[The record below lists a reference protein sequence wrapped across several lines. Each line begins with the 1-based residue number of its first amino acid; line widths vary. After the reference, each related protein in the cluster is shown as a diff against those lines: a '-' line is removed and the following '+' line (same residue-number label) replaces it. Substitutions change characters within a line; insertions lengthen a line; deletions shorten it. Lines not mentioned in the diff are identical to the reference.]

1 MYLLLFADLSHS
13 DTRLSVQL
21 NGFELH
27 IYNRSDLYDQ
37 LEKTFGLKPSLL
49 IPVIFSNK
57 LHTTFESINNLC
69 LLL

>member
-1 MYLLLFADLSHS
+1 MILIQDLSHS

-49 IPVIFSNK
+49 IPVNFHNK
-57 LHTTFESINNLC
+57 VCTNFKTD
-69 LLL
+69 